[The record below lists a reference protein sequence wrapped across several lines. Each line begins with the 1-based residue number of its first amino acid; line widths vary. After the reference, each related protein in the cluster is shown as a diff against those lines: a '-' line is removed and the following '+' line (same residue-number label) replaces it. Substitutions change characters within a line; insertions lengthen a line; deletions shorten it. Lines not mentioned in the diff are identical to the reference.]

1 MPERISFQRL
11 RRTIRI
17 VDVAKALD
25 LDLRWCSSQLRGP
38 CPICK
43 HKSQRC
49 FVITPS
55 KNLYH
60 CFGDCKEGGD
70 ALQLVA
76 RITQLSLPEAASL
89 LAYWYG
95 LRSG

>member
-11 RRTIRI
+11 RRNLRI
-17 VDVAKALD
+17 TEVARDLD
-25 LDLRWCSSQLRGP
+25 LDLTRCASQYRGP

-43 HKSQRC
+43 HRSQRC

-55 KNLYH
+55 KNLYF

-76 RITQLSLPEAASL
+76 RIKQLSLPDAARL
-89 LAYWYG
+89 LADWYG
-95 LRSG
+95 IRSG

>member
-11 RRTIRI
+11 RRKVRI
-17 VDVAKALD
+17 TDVARD
-25 LDLRWCSSQLRGP
+25 LNLNLTRSGTQLRGA

-43 HKSQRC
+43 HSSIRC

-55 KNLYH
+55 KNLYY

-76 RITQLSLPEAASL
+76 RIHKFDLPDAAAAL
-89 LAYWYG
+89 TKWYG
-95 LRSG
+95 IRSG

>member
-11 RRTIRI
+11 RRKVWITE
-17 VDVAKALD
+17 VARD
-25 LDLRWCSSQLRGP
+25 LNLNLTRCGKQYRGP

-55 KNLYH
+55 KNLYY

-76 RITQLSLPEAASL
+76 RIKQLNLPETAAL
-89 LAYWYG
+89 MAEWYG
-95 LRSG
+95 IRSG